1 MSEASDNLKRDPEA
15 AKGRKQLAVI
25 FVVAGLSVGG
35 AYLAFYLASTGTT
48 WGTTNN
54 GTFVT
59 PHVTIADL
67 GLLDAA
73 GEPAAA
79 TGRWWL
85 WTVVDGECGDDC
97 RFALE
102 RLRAVHAL
110 LNRDAGRVS
119 RALIGPPPVIA
130 AVPAAEYPDLRRL
143 EQSGSRLE
151 TGIYIVDPLGNL
163 VLRYPLSDAGE
174 PVLKDLKK
182 LLKVSQIG

>member
-1 MSEASDNLKRDPEA
+1 MSEASDNLKHEPEA
-15 AKGRKQLAVI
+15 ARGRKQLAVI
-25 FVVAGLSVGG
+25 FLVAGLSMGG

-54 GTFVT
+54 GTLVT
-59 PHVTIADL
+59 PHVTVADL
-67 GLLDAA
+67 GLLDSA
-73 GEPAAA
+73 GQPAAA

-85 WTVVDGECGDDC
+85 WTVVDGDCADDC
-97 RFALE
+97 LFALE

-119 RALIGPPPVIA
+119 RALIAPSPVA
-130 AVPAAEYPDLRRL
+130 AGVPASEYPDLQRL
-143 EQSGSRLE
+143 EQSGSRLA